1 MVRLNVSLAVS
12 PRRARGLLEA
22 FRPLVIVTRY
32 ESGCLACSAWTD
44 PDGTLHYVEEWAT
57 DVEMRRRL
65 RSSHFASVLAIL
77 ESAPEPPRVQFQ
89 FVAVTRG
96 LDYVAE
102 IRAVAG

>member
-1 MVRLNVSLAVS
+1 MVRLNVSLGAS
-12 PRRARGLLEA
+12 ARRARGLLEA

-32 ESGCLACSAWTD
+32 EAGCLGCSAWAD
-44 PDGTLHYVEEWAT
+44 PDGTVHYVEEWST
-57 DVEMRRRL
+57 DADMRQRL
-65 RSSHFASVLAIL
+65 RSSRFASVLAVL